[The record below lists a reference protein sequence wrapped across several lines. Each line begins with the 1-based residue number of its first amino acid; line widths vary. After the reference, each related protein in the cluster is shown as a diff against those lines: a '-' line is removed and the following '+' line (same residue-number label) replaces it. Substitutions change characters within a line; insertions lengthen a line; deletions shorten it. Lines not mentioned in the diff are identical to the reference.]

1 MFRYQ
6 MQITIV
12 IVAMQKKKKK
22 KKKKKKNKPK
32 VQSTVNI
39 CSKIIFQY
47 FTPDKIFPHHLPWQG
62 KYMIIYLL

>member
-12 IVAMQKKKKK
+12 IVAM

-47 FTPDKIFPHHLPWQG
+47 FTPDKIIPHHLPWQG

>member
-12 IVAMQKKKKK
+12 IVAM
-22 KKKKKKNKPK
+22 KKKKKNKPK
-32 VQSTVNI
+32 VQSTVNL
-39 CSKIIFQY
+39 CSKTIFQY
-47 FTPDKIFPHHLPWQG
+47 FTPDKIIPHHLPWQG

>member
-12 IVAMQKKKKK
+12 IVAMQKK

>member
-12 IVAMQKKKKK
+12 IVAMQK

>member
-22 KKKKKKNKPK
+22 KKKKNKPK
-32 VQSTVNI
+32 VQSTVNL
-39 CSKIIFQY
+39 CSKTIFQY
-47 FTPDKIFPHHLPWQG
+47 FTPDKIIPHHLPWQG

>member
-12 IVAMQKKKKK
+12 IVAMQQKK

-47 FTPDKIFPHHLPWQG
+47 FTPDKIFPHHSRG
-62 KYMIIYLL
+62 RGNT

>member
-12 IVAMQKKKKK
+12 IVAMQKK

-62 KYMIIYLL
+62 KYIIIYLL

>member
-12 IVAMQKKKKK
+12 IVAM
-22 KKKKKKNKPK
+22 KKKKKNKPK

-47 FTPDKIFPHHLPWQG
+47 FTPDKIIPHHLPWQG

>member
-12 IVAMQKKKKK
+12 IVAMQ
-22 KKKKKKNKPK
+22 KKKKKNKPK

>member
-6 MQITIV
+6 VQITIV

-22 KKKKKKNKPK
+22 KNKPK
-32 VQSTVNI
+32 VQSTVII

>member
-12 IVAMQKKKKK
+12 ILAM
-22 KKKKKKNKPK
+22 KKKKNKPT

>member
-12 IVAMQKKKKK
+12 IVAMK

-47 FTPDKIFPHHLPWQG
+47 FTPDKIIPHHLPWQG

>member
-12 IVAMQKKKKK
+12 IVAMK
-22 KKKKKKNKPK
+22 KKKKKKNEPK

>member
-12 IVAMQKKKKK
+12 IVAMQKKKK

-62 KYMIIYLL
+62 KYIIIYLL

>member
-12 IVAMQKKKKK
+12 IVAMQ
-22 KKKKKKNKPK
+22 KKKKNKPK

-47 FTPDKIFPHHLPWQG
+47 FTPDKIIPHHLPWQG

>member
-12 IVAMQKKKKK
+12 IVAMQ
-22 KKKKKKNKPK
+22 KKKNKPK

>member
-22 KKKKKKNKPK
+22 KKKNKPK
-32 VQSTVNI
+32 VQSTVNL

-62 KYMIIYLL
+62 KYIIIYLL

>member
-22 KKKKKKNKPK
+22 NKPK
-32 VQSTVNI
+32 VQSTVNL

-62 KYMIIYLL
+62 KYIIIYLL

>member
-1 MFRYQ
+1 MFHYQ

-12 IVAMQKKKKK
+12 IVPIHN
-22 KKKKKKNKPK
+22 KKKKNKPK

>member
-12 IVAMQKKKKK
+12 IVAM

>member
-22 KKKKKKNKPK
+22 NKPK
-32 VQSTVNI
+32 VQSTVNL
-39 CSKIIFQY
+39 CSKTIFQY
-47 FTPDKIFPHHLPWQG
+47 FTPDKIIPHHLPWQG

>member
-6 MQITIV
+6 VQITIV
-12 IVAMQKKKKK
+12 IVAMQKKKK

>member
-22 KKKKKKNKPK
+22 KKKNKPK
-32 VQSTVNI
+32 VQSTVNL

>member
-12 IVAMQKKKKK
+12 IVAMQKKK
-22 KKKKKKNKPK
+22 NKPK
-32 VQSTVNI
+32 VQSTVNL

>member
-12 IVAMQKKKKK
+12 IVAMQKKKK

>member
-12 IVAMQKKKKK
+12 IVAMQ
-22 KKKKKKNKPK
+22 KKKKNKPK

-47 FTPDKIFPHHLPWQG
+47 FTPDKIFPHHSRG
-62 KYMIIYLL
+62 RGNT

>member
-12 IVAMQKKKKK
+12 IVAMQ
-22 KKKKKKNKPK
+22 KKKKNKPK

>member
-22 KKKKKKNKPK
+22 RNKPK

>member
-12 IVAMQKKKKK
+12 IVAMQKKKK
-22 KKKKKKNKPK
+22 NKPK
-32 VQSTVNI
+32 VQSTVNL
-39 CSKIIFQY
+39 CSKTIFQY

>member
-12 IVAMQKKKKK
+12 IVAMQ

-47 FTPDKIFPHHLPWQG
+47 FTPDKIIPHHLPWQG

>member
-12 IVAMQKKKKK
+12 IVAMQKKK

>member
-12 IVAMQKKKKK
+12 IVAMK

>member
-12 IVAMQKKKKK
+12 IVAM

-47 FTPDKIFPHHLPWQG
+47 FTPDKIFHHHLPWQG

>member
-12 IVAMQKKKKK
+12 IVAMQKKK
-22 KKKKKKNKPK
+22 NKPK
-32 VQSTVNI
+32 VQSTVNL
-39 CSKIIFQY
+39 CSKTIFQY

>member
-22 KKKKKKNKPK
+22 KKKKKNKPK
-32 VQSTVNI
+32 VQSTVNL
-39 CSKIIFQY
+39 CSKTIFQY

>member
-12 IVAMQKKKKK
+12 IVAMQKKK
-22 KKKKKKNKPK
+22 NKPK
-32 VQSTVNI
+32 VQSTVNL

-62 KYMIIYLL
+62 KYIIIYLL

>member
-12 IVAMQKKKKK
+12 IVAMQ

>member
-6 MQITIV
+6 TQITIV
-12 IVAMQKKKKK
+12 IVAMQ

>member
-12 IVAMQKKKKK
+12 IVAM
-22 KKKKKKNKPK
+22 KKKKNKPK